1 MTEEQSSADK
11 EHEPTQKRLDD
22 ARRRGEGPQST
33 DITVAAAYAG
43 FLVACL
49 MMGESS
55 LKDLTVIGTTL
66 IEDSDRLSRLIST
79 GAAAPL
85 ADLLL
90 GTGLAVG
97 PFFAF
102 PAVGAALSLGL
113 QRAFVVAPEKVLPR
127 WSRLSPLAGLSRK
140 FGMDGLF
147 EFAKSAVKM
156 AIIGVVLGYFL
167 LSRSDDIG
175 ASMYLAPQAAI
186 MLLLQLTLA
195 FLFLILI
202 ESVVIGG
209 LDLMWQRRSFL
220 RRNRMSRQ
228 EVLDELRQSEG
239 DPHVRQARQSRGQEI
254 ATNRMLLDVPK
265 SDVVIVNPSHYA
277 VALVWK
283 RGEHAAPVCVA
294 KGVDEVAARIR
305 ASADQAGIP
314 IHRDPPTAR
323 SIHALVEVGQQIRPE
338 QYRAVAAAIRF
349 AETMRAKRKRR

>member
-1 MTEEQSSADK
+1 MTEEQPGAEK

-33 DITVAAAYAG
+33 DITVAASYGG

-49 MMGESS
+49 LVGEGS
-55 LKDLTVIGTTL
+55 LKELTVIGTTL
-66 IEDSDRLSRLIST
+66 IEDSDRLSAQIST
-79 GAAAPL
+79 GATAPMAEILL
-85 ADLLL
+85 A
-90 GTGLAVG
+90 TVLAVA

-102 PAVGAALSLGL
+102 PAIGAALSLGL
-113 QRAFVVAPEKVLPR
+113 QRAFVIAPEKVMPR

-156 AIIGVVLGYFL
+156 AIIGVILGYFL
-167 LSRSDDIG
+167 LSRADDIG

-186 MLLLQLTLA
+186 MLLLQLTMA
-195 FLFLILI
+195 FLLLILI
-202 ESVVIGG
+202 ESIVIGG

-228 EVLDELRQSEG
+228 DVLDELRQSEG
-239 DPHVRQARQSRGQEI
+239 DPHVRQSRQSRAKEI

-265 SDVVIVNPSHYA
+265 SNVVIVNPSHYA

-305 ASADQAGIP
+305 ASADQAGVP

-323 SIHALVEVGQQIRPE
+323 SIHAMVDIGQQIRPE

-349 AETMRAKRKRR
+349 AETMRAKGKRR